1 MAKTEPAQPK
11 AGFLIE
17 VLRYL
22 WRRKLWWMVPMIVVL
37 VLIGALLAI
46 SLTTPAAP
54 FVYTLF

>member
-1 MAKTEPAQPK
+1 MPEAEAKTGPVR
-11 AGFLIE
+11 E

-22 WRRKLWWMVPMIVVL
+22 WRRKWWWLVPMIVV
-37 VLIGALLAI
+37 VALIGALVVI